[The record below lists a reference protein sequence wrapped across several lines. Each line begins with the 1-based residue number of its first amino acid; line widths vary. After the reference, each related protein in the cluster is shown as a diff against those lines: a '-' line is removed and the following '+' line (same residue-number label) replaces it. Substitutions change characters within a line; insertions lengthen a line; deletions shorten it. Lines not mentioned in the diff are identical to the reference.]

1 MIYITGD
8 THRDFTRIEDFCA
21 RFDTA
26 AEDVLIILGDA
37 GINYFGDGKDK
48 SLKQKLLTLP
58 ITLFCI
64 HGNHEMRP
72 ATVAT
77 YEETEWH
84 GGAVY
89 IEREFPNLLFAKDG
103 EIFKLE
109 GKRCVVIGGAYSVD
123 KHYRQIKGWNW
134 FGDEQPSEKI
144 KAYVE
149 RRLAAENWNADIVL
163 SHTSPLR
170 YEPRETFIQGVD
182 QRKIDKSTELWLDEI
197 AEKLTYEK
205 WFCGHYHINKV
216 IDKQRFLFEDIIEFR

>member
-1 MIYITGD
+1 MCAEYGILTAKEQTKMIYIIGD
-8 THRDFTRIEDFCA
+8 THRDFARVENFCA

-37 GINYFGDGKDK
+37 GINYFGGGKDK

-64 HGNHEMRP
+64 HWNHEMRP

-77 YEETEWH
+77 DEEPEWH

-89 IEREFPNLLFAKDG
+89 IEREFPKLLFAKDG

-134 FGDEQPSEKI
+134 FGDEQPSEEI

-149 RRLAAENWNADIVL
+149 RRLAAENWDADIV
-163 SHTSPLR
+163 SHIQAHCDTSRARPLFR
-170 YEPRETFIQGVD
+170 VLTSA
-182 QRKIDKSTELWLDEI
+182 KSTRVRSVGST
-197 AEKLTYEK
+197 K
-205 WFCGHYHINKV
+205 
-216 IDKQRFLFEDIIEFR
+216 